1 MRHHNHNRKLGRET
15 DQRRALLRS
24 LAHSLI
30 LKERITTTEPRAK
43 EVRPFVEKLVTK
55 ALTGTVA
62 ARRDVLSRMGGDARA
77 TTRLFKT
84 IAPRYSGRAG
94 GYTRVVKAGQR
105 KGDASPMAII
115 EFV

>member
-1 MRHHNHNRKLGRET
+1 MRHGNHNRKLGRET

-30 LKERITTTEPRAK
+30 LKERIHTTEARAK

-55 ALTGTVA
+55 AITGTIA
-62 ARRDVLSRMGGDARA
+62 ARRDVLARMGGDAKA

-84 IAPRYSGRAG
+84 VAPRYSERAG
-94 GYTRVVKAGQR
+94 GYTRVIKAAVR
-105 KGDASPMAII
+105 KGDASKMAII